1 MSESHSSPAP
11 RFRLQ
16 LMDLAALVVGYG
28 MAAVLFRAF
37 WPRGEVSSGILGF
50 AIGFYVWLGLAMS
63 GPLLLLRHR
72 TAVNPGEQSPR
83 SSESQ
88 PRTWAELAWLVIG
101 VYWFV
106 MGVFILP
113 IRLHNFRVTD
123 TLLFGLAPLAA
134 GLLLRAFGSRAFPEN
149 PAAAWTHQAAVGAAA
164 HLAGRLVVPDRH
176 GPDSALADG
185 NPDLESTQPVSS
197 SRSISGR

>member
-1 MSESHSSPAP
+1 MSESPSSPAP

-16 LMDLAALVVGYG
+16 VIDLAALVVGYG
-28 MAAVLFRAF
+28 LAAVLFRAF
-37 WPRGEVSSGILGF
+37 WPKGEVSSGILGF

-72 TAVNPGEQSPR
+72 PAVNPSEVSSR

-88 PRTWAELAWLVIG
+88 SRTWAEMAWLVIG

-113 IRLHNFRVTD
+113 IRLHDFKFTD

-134 GLLLRAFGSRAFPEN
+134 GLLLRLFGSRAFPEK
-149 PAAAWTHQAAVGAAA
+149 PGAAWTHQAAVALLVTWPVAWFCLIIMG
-164 HLAGRLVVPDRH
+164 LAVL
-176 GPDSALADG
+176 
-185 NPDLESTQPVSS
+185 
-197 SRSISGR
+197 